1 MAELSLT
8 KVYRRIEILVKNRL
22 KFQAPVGETGD
33 LKKSITV
40 KVEETNEGI
49 RFIEGYLTYGIFLKS
64 GTGRYLKPNPKAEWN
79 PRPGKGKGGI
89 KPRYWTNLDKATTTM
104 ISQLLKKDV
113 KIQIQTQLK
122 NYK

>member
-8 KVYRRIEILVKNRL
+8 KVYRRIETLVKNRL
-22 KFQAPVGETGD
+22 KFQVPVGKTGD
-33 LKKSITV
+33 LQKSITV
-40 KVEETNEGI
+40 RVEETSGGI
-49 RFIEGYLTYGIFLKS
+49 KFIEGYLTYGIFLKS

-79 PRPGKGKGGI
+79 PNPGKGKGGL

>member
-8 KVYRRIEILVKNRL
+8 KVYKRIETLIKNRL
-22 KFQAPVGETGD
+22 RFQVPVGETGD

-40 KVEETNEGI
+40 KVEETSRGVK
-49 RFIEGYLTYGIFLKS
+49 FIEGYLTYGIFTDS
-64 GTGRYLKPNPKAEWN
+64 GTGRYWKPNPKAKWN
-79 PRPGKGKGGI
+79 PKPGKGKGGI
-89 KPRYWTNLDKATTTM
+89 KPRYWTNLDTATTTM

-113 KIQIQTQLK
+113 KIQIETQLK

>member
-8 KVYRRIEILVKNRL
+8 GVYRRIEILVKNRL
-22 KFQAPVGETGD
+22 KLQVPVGETEK

-40 KVEETNEGI
+40 RVEETSGGI
-49 RFIEGYLTYGIFLKS
+49 KLIEGYLTYGIFLKS
-64 GTGRYLKPNPKAEWN
+64 GTGRYFKPNPKAGWN
-79 PRPGKGKGGI
+79 PNPGKGKGGI

>member
-8 KVYRRIEILVKNRL
+8 KVYKRIETLIKNRL
-22 KFQAPVGETGD
+22 RFQVPVGETGD

>member
-8 KVYRRIEILVKNRL
+8 KVYKRIETLVKNRL
-22 KFQAPVGETGD
+22 KLQVPVGETEK

-40 KVEETNEGI
+40 RVEETSGGI
-49 RFIEGYLTYGIFLKS
+49 KLIEGYLTYGIFLKS
-64 GTGRYLKPNPKAEWN
+64 GTGRYFKPNPKAGWN
-79 PRPGKGKGGI
+79 PNPGKGKGGI

>member
-8 KVYRRIEILVKNRL
+8 KVYKRIEILIKNRL
-22 KFQAPVGETGD
+22 RFQVPVGETGN

-40 KVEETNEGI
+40 RVEETSGGI
-49 RFIEGYLTYGIFLKS
+49 KFIEGYLTYGIFTNS
-64 GTGRYLKPNPKAEWN
+64 GTGRYWKPNPKAGWN
-79 PRPGKGKGGI
+79 PKPGKGKGGI

-122 NYK
+122 KYK